1 MSHTEKNFRILVV
14 DDFEMGRQI
23 MKSALHDLGFSNIE
37 EAEDGKQ
44 AVDVLNDAAA
54 KNNPFAMVFC
64 DWNMPELNGLQV
76 LQIVRKDA
84 VYSKIPFVMVTAESD
99 QESIVM
105 ALSSGATDYIV
116 KPITHE
122 VLKIKIER
130 MVGKMQA
137 APAKSA

>member
-1 MSHTEKNFRILVV
+1 MSLTEKNFRILVV

-23 MKSALHDLGFSNIE
+23 MKSALIDLGFTNIE

-44 AVDVLNDAAA
+44 AVAALNAAA
-54 KNNPFAMVFC
+54 EQKNPYSMVFC

-76 LQIVRKDA
+76 LQIVRKDP

-116 KPITHE
+116 KPITHD
-122 VLKIKIER
+122 VLKIKVER
-130 MVGKMQA
+130 MA
-137 APAKSA
+137 AKVPAARSA